1 MDIGM
6 SYPAQMVKQP
16 EMVSNNV
23 NNRNINVHYDS
34 VVTVNGDVND
44 TKHFLND
51 MKTVANDAI
60 KKSWHDFEMTRKYG
74 IY

>member
-1 MDIGM
+1 M

-60 KKSWHDFEMTRKYG
+60 KKSWHDFEMTGKYG